1 MDKKICRHEKVYMTQ
16 LASGMEKRPPVLL
29 EPHTI
34 LPVQFFTHR
43 QGERAWTREQCL
55 MAAILEDAIGIYVKP
70 APPQTSK
77 GRQVSLET
85 RRWVHSNDRTWIFSF
100 LCICEAL
107 NLDPNAI
114 RRGLRICRGE
124 EPPAPPRASS
134 GGADVSQPADLS
146 RGQRPGEL
154 GSELRALVGEFL

>member
-1 MDKKICRHEKVYMTQ
+1 MDKNICRHEKVYMTQ
-16 LASGMEKRPPVLL
+16 LASGMEERPPGLL

-34 LPVQFFTHR
+34 LPVQFFTHH

-70 APPQTSK
+70 TPPQTSKARRTSK

-124 EPPAPPRASS
+124 EPLAPPRASS

-146 RGQRPGEL
+146 R
-154 GSELRALVGEFL
+154 RAAAG